1 MTIAIAFNHPGINL
15 CERSLEELVELY
27 HKPLDLGVH
36 TDGARV
42 DYPDNVRASV
52 CHNTRGAPGR
62 RALRHDRSLPA
73 SEIAGA
79 RFSGVD
85 RSLPRPEKI
94 DVMERKM
101 ENV

>member
-52 CHNTRGAPGR
+52 CHNTRAVHQGVEHYDTIVLCPPPRSLAPGSAESTVLCPAR
-62 RALRHDRSLPA
+62 RRST
-73 SEIAGA
+73 
-79 RFSGVD
+79 
-85 RSLPRPEKI
+85 
-94 DVMERKM
+94 
-101 ENV
+101 